1 ALLGSMRSVAQIV
14 SYEIP
19 AGVAIV
25 SVLLISQTLN
35 LQEISLQQGI
45 LTAGTAKFLGFWDV
59 SETGGLFAWNLFRAP
74 HLIVAFLIYF
84 IASLAECNR
93 APFDIPEA
101 ESELVAGFH
110 VEYGGIRFA
119 LIFLAEYAM
128 MLLVSMLAT
137 ILFLGGW
144 NTPLPNIGGLELA
157 TWTTGNIW
165 GVFWLL
171 FKSFGLVLAQM
182 WVRWTLPRLRVAQL
196 MTFCWKVLIQLA
208 CACLFAS
215 GIWRLLVMSGLE
227 IFTVK
232 TKNTIWNSM
241 VTAWKGLKVT
251 MGHVFQASKKRLP
264 GGVADDN
271 YFKQQEGLVTIQY
284 PREKIPVPE
293 TGRYQLH
300 VEIDDCIWCHLCTK
314 ICPVDCIEIDAIK
327 AVEDIGITSDGTK
340 KRLHAAR
347 FDIDMAK
354 CMYCGLCTTVCP
366 TECIIMTD
374 TYDKSVT
381 EVPAL

>member
-1 ALLGSMRSVAQIV
+1 MEFFSAYFLVAIGVLLFTVVYALYGVYAERKVSAFIQDRYGPMETGKYGLLQTLADIAKLLQKENITPTAADKPLFVAAPLVIFVSVFMGFAAMPFAPDIIGSMANIGVFYIIAVLAVEVVGILMAGWASGNKYALLGSMRSVAQIV

-25 SVLLISQTLN
+25 SVLMISQTLN

-45 LTAGTAKFLGFWDV
+45 LAEGVTKFLGFWDV
-59 SETGGLFAWNLFRAP
+59 SGTGGFLAWNIFRAP
-74 HLIVAFLIYF
+74 HLLVAFLIYF

-128 MLLVSMLAT
+128 MLLVSMLAA

-144 NTPLPNIGGLELA
+144 NSPLPNIGNVELA

-182 WVRWTLPRLRVAQL
+182 WVRWTLPRLRVDQL
-196 MTFCWKVLIQLA
+196 MAFCWKVLIPLA
-208 CACLFAS
+208 FGCLFAS
-215 GIWRLLVMSGLE
+215 GLWRLLVM
-227 IFTVK
+227 
-232 TKNTIWNSM
+232 N
-241 VTAWKGLKVT
+241 
-251 MGHVFQASKKRLP
+251 
-264 GGVADDN
+264 
-271 YFKQQEGLVTIQY
+271 
-284 PREKIPVPE
+284 
-293 TGRYQLH
+293 
-300 VEIDDCIWCHLCTK
+300 
-314 ICPVDCIEIDAIK
+314 
-327 AVEDIGITSDGTK
+327 
-340 KRLHAAR
+340 
-347 FDIDMAK
+347 
-354 CMYCGLCTTVCP
+354 
-366 TECIIMTD
+366 
-374 TYDKSVT
+374 
-381 EVPAL
+381 